1 MKHVLTSLLLWTIC
15 AMLPAC
21 GQNSKKEKAQEE
33 GSNFSDEVVGDNYV
47 KKFQL
52 TDEYIKKFVSLMK
65 DAQSNEKDFGNSP
78 AALPMLQKYLNKHGF
93 KDMEELGLVYSKVMA
108 GVIFLAAEEANK
120 ENNMDEQQRKSIAEL
135 EKALESP
142 ELSEEQKEGYRQ
154 VIKQSKEAMASGG
167 VMEQMRQAAATQL
180 SEEDFKV
187 LRRNYDLL
195 KKELSVK

>member
-1 MKHVLTSLLLWTIC
+1 
-15 AMLPAC
+15 MLPAC

>member
-1 MKHVLTSLLLWTIC
+1 MKYLRTPLLLLSLCLMAW
-15 AMLPAC
+15 AC
-21 GQNSKKEKAQEE
+21 GPQNQEAE
-33 GSNFSDEVVGDNYV
+33 NAEDAIKQALGGEQNNFQ
-47 KKFQL
+47 KFRL
-52 TDEYIKKFVSLMK
+52 TDEHIKNFISLMK
-65 DAQSNEKDFGNSP
+65 DAQANEKDFMNSP

-93 KDMEELGLVYSKVMA
+93 KDMEEFGLVYSKVMS
-108 GVIFLAAEEANK
+108 GVMFLAAEEANK

-135 EKALESP
+135 EKALENP

-167 VMEQMRQAAATQL
+167 VMEQMRQVAATQL